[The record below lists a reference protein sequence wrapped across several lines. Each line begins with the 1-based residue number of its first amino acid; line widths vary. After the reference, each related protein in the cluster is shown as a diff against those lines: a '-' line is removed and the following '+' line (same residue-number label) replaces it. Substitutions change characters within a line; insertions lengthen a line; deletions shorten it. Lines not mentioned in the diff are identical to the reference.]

1 MGSAESEVGSTA
13 AELQVIPTFL
23 MNAHLR
29 HYISLFHPQK
39 SLFMIISF
47 PFFPLLKSSLRSS
60 RALLPL
66 VLLAVGCLCASCQPE
81 PKVKLK
87 EVEVNITFADFEVTY
102 VDDSSSDANPLQ
114 VSDKTASE
122 AGVNRISLAI
132 FNTAGQLAYSA
143 TRNAETD
150 PETFDQISC
159 LLLPGD
165 YTFVAVAHR
174 TTAPDDAAALIT
186 SPTQATITTAKLLST
201 YAYSQAITILADQAN
216 NVVIDFGLRI
226 SSTLQFVSIDDTPDE
241 VVSCELIVNP
251 TVSAASNFTFNP
263 TTGFASAPYQYK
275 VVQLKS
281 ATGGTF
287 KNVLF
292 NVHCLLTQNPELVD
306 FTVNMKDAS
315 GAVVRTRTFSDIE
328 LAPHRTTR
336 LAGPFFHS
344 AVESSYIFDTSEDPR
359 VDITF

>member
-1 MGSAESEVGSTA
+1 M
-13 AELQVIPTFL
+13 
-23 MNAHLR
+23 LR
-29 HYISLFHPQK
+29 FSYRSSKALLLFSLF
-39 SLFMIISF
+39 
-47 PFFPLLKSSLRSS
+47 
-60 RALLPL
+60 
-66 VLLAVGCLCASCQPE
+66 AVGCLCASCRPE
-81 PKVKLK
+81 PEVKAK
-87 EVEVNITFADFEVTY
+87 EVEVNITFEDFEVTY
-102 VDDSSSDANPLQ
+102 VDDSSSDANPQQ

-122 AGVNRISLAI
+122 AEVNRISLAI
-132 FNTAGQLAYSA
+132 FNSAGQLAYSA

-150 PETFDQISC
+150 PETFNQISC

-186 SPTQATITTAKLLST
+186 SPTQATITTAKLLRT
-201 YAYSQAITILADQAN
+201 YACSQAVTILANQPN
-216 NVVIDFGLRI
+216 SVVIDFGQRI

-275 VVQLKS
+275 IVQLKS
-281 ATGGTF
+281 ATGGAF
-287 KNVLF
+287 KNILF
-292 NVHCLLTQNPELVD
+292 SVHCLLTQNPELVD
-306 FTVNMKDAS
+306 LTVNMKDAS

-328 LAPHRTTR
+328 LAPHRITR
-336 LAGPFFHS
+336 LKGSFFHS